1 MDAVYVPLDVH
12 FSAGIIQ
19 GSVSVGVL
27 VMDEWKRQLDVLVE
41 ETMAFVRT
49 VSGDAS
55 KKIDFRQTVA
65 PLELQGVP
73 ELMQLPMAAK
83 VPPPIDK
90 LDRESEVIQKRVAN
104 FKANQ
109 KKFQKEREEYY
120 ARTMSAARATQWT
133 PRSHDNDKLLTG
145 GV

>member
-1 MDAVYVPLDVH
+1 
-12 FSAGIIQ
+12 
-19 GSVSVGVL
+19 
-27 VMDEWKRQLDVLVE
+27 MDEWKRQLDVLVD

-65 PLELQGVP
+65 PRELQGVP

-90 LDRESEVIQKRVAN
+90 LDRESDVI
-104 FKANQ
+104 
-109 KKFQKEREEYY
+109 
-120 ARTMSAARATQWT
+120 
-133 PRSHDNDKLLTG
+133 
-145 GV
+145 

>member
-1 MDAVYVPLDVH
+1 MDGVYVPLDVH

-55 KKIDFRQTVA
+55 KKIEFRQTIA
-65 PLELQGVP
+65 PG
-73 ELMQLPMAAK
+73 
-83 VPPPIDK
+83 
-90 LDRESEVIQKRVAN
+90 N
-104 FKANQ
+104 CKAFPNLCNC
-109 KKFQKEREEYY
+109 
-120 ARTMSAARATQWT
+120 QWQ
-133 PRSHDNDKLLTG
+133 PKSRPQ
-145 GV
+145 